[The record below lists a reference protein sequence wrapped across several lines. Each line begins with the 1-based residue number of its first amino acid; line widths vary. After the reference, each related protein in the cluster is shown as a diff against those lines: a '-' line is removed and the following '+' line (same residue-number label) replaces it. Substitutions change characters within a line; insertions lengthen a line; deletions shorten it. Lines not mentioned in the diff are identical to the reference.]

1 MSETKQI
8 SKTNLF
14 NIIREEVE
22 AEEKQLTAT
31 RKEPVLQRQLASL
44 FNDFR
49 ARIEKLEK
57 DNEGIIRVLDNL
69 IKRAT
74 TMNEGQREVD
84 LLELLGEDLFQEL
97 QAFDE
102 NLILE
107 VGEEFQTDEEMAQL
121 AAIRKARA
129 ERGFMTPDERDSV
142 FQLQLAVAKR
152 MKGVNAAELLLTRA
166 KAAEKKKDLDPRAL
180 ADTAELPAVDPALA
194 DTAPQPQLARRRGLE
209 DRTMKLRKVRRENK
223 QITTSELRQIIKEE
237 LEVVLS
243 DEEAKE
249 LLGID
254 VEKEVDAVEGNEEQL
269 STYCVINIDIGCL
282 VRQKEQVLNDPK
294 DLGVVVFVAKR
305 EIEEPYV
312 TIYWLGQQRRINY
325 LQVEVA
331 WYLWGGKDAIWEII
345 RPQNPMKNDNEFMN
359 MGVGLFDDE
368 YIDELLDPAEY
379 KTYNE
384 FVAAN
389 IVAMPDHLMMLLPYS
404 GGESALAA
412 LQTAWMKEYWE
423 GKKNL
428 ST

>member
-107 VGEEFQTDEEMAQL
+107 VGEEFLTDEEMAQL
-121 AAIRKARA
+121 AAIKKARA

-152 MKGVNAAELLLTRA
+152 MKSGDEAELLLTRA
-166 KAAEKKKDLDPRAL
+166 KAAEKKKELDVRAL

-249 LLGID
+249 LFGID
-254 VEKEVDAVEGNEEQL
+254 VEKEVDAVEGNEE
-269 STYCVINIDIGCL
+269 
-282 VRQKEQVLNDPK
+282 
-294 DLGVVVFVAKR
+294 
-305 EIEEPYV
+305 
-312 TIYWLGQQRRINY
+312 
-325 LQVEVA
+325 
-331 WYLWGGKDAIWEII
+331 
-345 RPQNPMKNDNEFMN
+345 
-359 MGVGLFDDE
+359 
-368 YIDELLDPAEY
+368 
-379 KTYNE
+379 
-384 FVAAN
+384 
-389 IVAMPDHLMMLLPYS
+389 
-404 GGESALAA
+404 
-412 LQTAWMKEYWE
+412 
-423 GKKNL
+423 
-428 ST
+428 